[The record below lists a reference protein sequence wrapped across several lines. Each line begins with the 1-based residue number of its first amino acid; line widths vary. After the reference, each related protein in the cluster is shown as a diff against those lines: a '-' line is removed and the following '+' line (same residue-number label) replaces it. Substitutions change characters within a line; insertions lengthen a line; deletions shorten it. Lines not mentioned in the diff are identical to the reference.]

1 MSIVW
6 ILISVG
12 IAILVQGLLVG
23 VFGLKKVSYERRF
36 SQRSAYEGEQVNLV
50 EVIRNRKLLPVPW
63 IRVESRISPNLRFR
77 GAKSE
82 ERAINADRYHI
93 IGTCAFYTAR
103 QLKERYK
110 VIQEDEA

>member
-36 SQRSAYEGEQVNLV
+36 SQRSA
-50 EVIRNRKLLPVPW
+50 
-63 IRVESRISPNLRFR
+63 
-77 GAKSE
+77 
-82 ERAINADRYHI
+82 
-93 IGTCAFYTAR
+93 
-103 QLKERYK
+103 
-110 VIQEDEA
+110 